1 MAVDVTESLLKAMD
15 TIATRKIEQ
24 ASFDT
29 TVQATV
35 VSCEDAV
42 AGKYKIKY
50 QNEYL
55 YAYTDNTEVEYTAGT
70 AVYVLFPGGNADLQK
85 TIIGSVKKL
94 GANYIN
100 ILSEEDHYEQV
111 GNNIFM
117 DSPSLSLCSYDGNS
131 EIVIYD
137 YEAEEASMV
146 SIDTLKAKEY
156 LSQSKAFSFKATFQ
170 TNLPIEQ
177 QVQGNYGLIL
187 TLEFTKSAT
196 DGTPLC
202 KDYILDVNTMNGNP
216 YLFTTPVVQN
226 KIYELDSENFIRI
239 RKITFFARDFAVTAA
254 NKEDDIF
261 VSGLSLYAADEL
273 SLEDLS
279 GYYLKLLAPKGT
291 FFTKDM
297 GAGYI
302 ITLNSEILIK
312 GKALS
317 NPNAEYYWFI
327 QNPSVTQKSAKYDQ
341 HGGKGWECI
350 NSYSVVTE
358 ATSTAEEIRQYA
370 NGKSSLNISKQDVVA
385 SSAIYKC
392 VAIIDGQILEKQVK
406 INNYDSKYI
415 VEMTTSG
422 GIEKDGSLYVY
433 NNIGK
438 ITLSVSVDGLGDNAN
453 KATYAWGITD
463 ELNNFNTITENSELN
478 TQIATLKRD
487 IESMETQIANKVE
500 GALGKYKDLLPIR
513 KSELALLEKY
523 TRLDKNIYYNYNA
536 DNIVSF
542 VTIACSV
549 YVGDI
554 FIGSDSIKI
563 VNDAQPANY
572 SLVINNGTQVFK
584 YDGNGTAP
592 NANSLEDPIDLKAL
606 TFDIYDKSGNA
617 FTEESKLQCDIS
629 WIVPTKNTMLTI
641 DSDLSADDMDQNG
654 YKTFKGISTF
664 VYGIAGKYNIKATDN
679 NITLQIKYKD
689 EILTAKTNLAFI
701 KEGAAGTNG
710 TDFVA
715 RIIPTLN
722 NPQNRQDCI
731 VVNHSNGII
740 DLNDSG
746 EWVKA
751 ELWHDGELIYSG
763 NTTGN
768 STEGKPV
775 TVTWS
780 ILKNIYNTVED
791 ASCFEIDSLT
801 GAIKVNTVGVEFL
814 EQYETEMEELI
825 AYYEE
830 NITGLTEDYKA
841 SLREMSLNLGG
852 VPDEEGNL
860 KITFSKDVLTGIKKD
875 IQYND
880 IEIATNNMI
889 GINKDIAT
897 QLETVEY
904 ECEQALL
911 SSDDDVYKTTIELI
925 KGTED
930 LNVLLDNLISIVKN
944 STYAN
949 ADAVNKKKNI
959 DTQIENNKQLLEQ
972 LRTQSE
978 ANVEKY
984 AEVLNLLNPL
994 EDKFNTL
1001 RSENLKL
1008 TSQVNLYAADIE
1020 YDAETGEQINIDY
1033 STYSETNVTDIPT
1046 AEQIIE
1052 TYTNAEMQDIVNQI
1066 SAINNI
1072 LQKID
1077 TISKEDAAWVKESIA
1092 ALITVLGGNRGT
1104 DAQCSSLANIIKV
1117 EINYDN
1123 LIQTAYLPLVFVDCI
1138 DSTFKA
1144 NLGEGGFLEVLY
1156 TADGKNPS
1164 YDNTKP
1170 FVLDASYYVSSTDS
1184 YDPITQN
1191 SSITTEWDT
1200 FGTVYDVQG
1209 KKWAA
1214 ALGIRDNMKILKSK
1228 EEKANFPSNAYWMIP
1243 IDNSDGYC
1251 CTHIIRCRVIKNN
1264 QTALVAYI
1272 PVHMLLNKYGNSA
1285 INGWDGN
1292 GLSLDEEGGVI
1303 LAPQV
1308 GAGIKNADN
1317 TFTGVVIGEAVEGD
1331 EDRVGLLGYN
1341 HGQRSIFLDAKTGKA
1356 EFGLNNSGKIVLD
1369 PTDRR
1374 AKIYSGNFPDPE
1386 VNHFKDIDLSESKGM
1401 MIDFSTPYIKFGD
1414 NRFIVNPLGELT
1426 STAGTIGGWT
1436 INPDNLKSGKG
1447 KFTVGMSSK
1456 YQEDDPTQ
1464 SYAFWAG
1471 KEDPEDAPFSVRYD
1485 GTVEALKMA
1494 IGTQDDRG
1502 RIVHIKDGKIYTQ
1515 IGDAIHE
1522 QLDSHCIG
1530 FYLGPDG
1537 LHIGG
1542 ESDRKPG
1549 FTVDASGVIN
1559 ATAGTFGA
1567 WNIEDDGISYEKTSW
1582 GDTENKGIWIGYQGI
1597 SFGEATTNPTNGRLE
1612 PGVFVVRQNGDIF
1625 ATSGTIANWVIKTDR
1640 LATKTV
1646 VNEDG
1651 TCESAE
1657 WDVEETVDEDGKPT
1671 EKNNGNKG
1679 EIYLGKSGIRLGNTF
1694 HVNSNGDLYA
1704 SSGHF
1709 TGKITA
1715 TSGSIGGW
1723 KIDSDGLKSSGNL
1736 KLYSNGKVDGGPN
1749 WNITSEGK
1757 ATFNDIELAKGTFKG
1772 GSDGSGGTF
1781 SSGGFQTGTLTIKD
1795 GKIDF
1800 GNDLCL
1806 LLGDREDETSFVF
1819 NDGVRAV
1826 GAMRAVHF
1834 KGTSAIAES
1843 VFGKVECFS
1852 LKASNGIT
1860 CTDFTVSGTK
1870 DRNIETKNYGKRL
1883 LTAYE
1888 TTEHLFGDCGTG
1900 QIGEDGQCYIAL
1912 DPVYFECTE
1921 RHSDIRVFLT
1931 KYGEGDIYFDY
1942 ENSIGELFL
1951 IIKGTPNLK
1960 FSWEWKLIQKDFN
1973 NRDRLGYYEV
1983 IFDNAYM
1990 QHGDDF
1996 SADAETLI
2004 SEIQGGYMT

>member
-1 MAVDVTESLLKAMD
+1 MAVDITESLFKAMD

-29 TVQATV
+29 TVQATI
-35 VSCEDAV
+35 VSCEDAM

-94 GANYIN
+94 GANYISM
-100 ILSEEDHYEQV
+100 LSEEDHYEQV
-111 GNNIFM
+111 GDNIFI
-117 DSPSLSLCSYDGNS
+117 DSAKMSLCSYDGNS

-137 YEAEEASMV
+137 CEAEEASIV
-146 SIDTLKAKEY
+146 SIDTAKANEY
-156 LSQSKAFSFKATFQ
+156 LSQSQAFSFKAIFQ
-170 TNLPIEQ
+170 TSLPLEQ
-177 QVQGNYGLIL
+177 QVQGNYGLVL

-196 DGTPLC
+196 DGTPLY

-216 YLFTTPVVQN
+216 YLFTTPVTQG
-226 KIYELDSENFIRI
+226 KIYNLDAENFVRI

-254 NKEDDIF
+254 NKDDDIF

-312 GKALS
+312 GKIVS

-370 NGKSSLNISKQDVVA
+370 SGKSSLDIMKQDVVA

-392 VAIIDGQILEKQVK
+392 VAIVNGQVLEKQVK
-406 INNYDSKYI
+406 INNYDSNYI
-415 VEMTTSG
+415 VKMNSSG
-422 GIEKDGSLYVY
+422 GTEKDGSLYVY

-438 ITLSVSVDGLGDNAN
+438 ITLSVSVDGLGNNAD

-478 TQIATLKRD
+478 TQITILKRD

-500 GALGKYKDLLPIR
+500 GALGKYQDLLPIR
-513 KSELALLEKY
+513 KSELASLEKQ
-523 TRLDKNIYYNYNA
+523 TRLDKNVYYNYNA

-554 FIGSDSIKI
+554 FIGSDSVKI
-563 VNDAQPANY
+563 VNDIQPANY

-592 NANSLEDPIDLKAL
+592 NASSLENPIDLKAL

-629 WIVPTKNTMLTI
+629 WIVPTENTMLTI
-641 DSDLSADDMDQNG
+641 DSDLTADDMDENG
-654 YKTFKGISTF
+654 YKTFKKISTF
-664 VYGIAGKYNIKATDN
+664 TYGIASKYNIKASDN

-710 TDFVA
+710 TEFTA
-715 RIIPTLN
+715 RIVPTVAI
-722 NPQNRQDCI
+722 PQNRQDCI
-731 VVNHSNGII
+731 VINYNNGAI
-740 DLNDSG
+740 DLSDNGD
-746 EWVKA
+746 WVKA

-780 ILKNIYNTVED
+780 ILKNIYGNAIED
-791 ASCFEIDSLT
+791 DSCFTIDSLT
-801 GAIKVNTVGVEFL
+801 GAIQVNVAGVEFL
-814 EQYETEMEELI
+814 EQYETELEELI
-825 AYYEE
+825 SYYEE

-875 IQYND
+875 IQYGD
-880 IEIATNNMI
+880 IEITTNNMI

-911 SSDDDVYKTTIELI
+911 SSDDNVYKTTIELA

-930 LNVLLDNLISIVKN
+930 LDVLLDDLISIIKN

-972 LRTQSE
+972 LRIQSE
-978 ANVEKY
+978 VDAEKY

-1072 LQKID
+1072 LQGLD
-1077 TISKEDAAWVKESIA
+1077 TITKEDATWVQESIA

-1104 DAQCSSLANIIKV
+1104 DAKCSSLANIVKV

-1144 NLGEGGFLEVLY
+1144 DLGEGGFLEVLY

-1170 FVLDASYYVSSTDS
+1170 FVLDASYYVSNTDS

-1191 SSITTEWDT
+1191 SSIATLWDT
-1200 FGTVYDVQG
+1200 FGTIYDIQS

-1214 ALGIRDNMKILKSK
+1214 TLGIKDNMKILRDE

-1243 IDNSDGYC
+1243 ADDSDGYC
-1251 CTHIIRCRVIKNN
+1251 CTNIVRCRVIRNE
-1264 QTALVAYI
+1264 QTVLVAYI

-1308 GAGIKNADN
+1308 GAGIKNPDN
-1317 TFTGVVIGEAVEGD
+1317 TFTGIVIGEAVEGD
-1331 EDRVGLLGYN
+1331 EDRIGLLGYN
-1341 HGQRSIFLDAKTGKA
+1341 HGQRSIFLDAETGKA

-1414 NRFIVNPLGELT
+1414 NKFIVNPLGELT
-1426 STAGTIGGWT
+1426 STAGTIGGWI

-1485 GTVEALKMA
+1485 GTVEALKME
-1494 IGTQDDRG
+1494 IGTQDDKG
-1502 RIVHIKDGKIYTQ
+1502 RIVHINAGKIYTEIDGQ
-1515 IGDAIHE
+1515 IYDKVDVK
-1522 QLDSHCIG
+1522 QKG

-1537 LHIGG
+1537 LAIGG
-1542 ESDRKPG
+1542 YSDSSPG
-1549 FTVDASGVIN
+1549 FTVTDEGSIV
-1559 ATAGTFGA
+1559 ATKGTFGA
-1567 WNIEDDGISYEKTSW
+1567 WNIEDNGISNGKTGWEDPEDGIWLGFNGFSL
-1582 GDTENKGIWIGYQGI
+1582 GKGITIDLDDG
-1597 SFGEATTNPTNGRLE
+1597 TTQFVE
-1612 PGVFVVRQNGDIF
+1612 PGVFTVDKNGNMF
-1625 ATSGTIANWVIKTDR
+1625 ATAGTIANWVIDTDR
-1640 LATKTV
+1640 I
-1646 VNEDG
+1646 G
-1651 TCESAE
+1651 TFHHYDEKGRPISTTWSVKDDES
-1657 WDVEETVDEDGKPT
+1657 VEEDAIG
-1671 EKNNGNKG
+1671 
-1679 EIYLGKSGIRLGNTF
+1679 IYIGKSGIRLGKNF
-1694 HVNSNGDLYA
+1694 YVDRNGKLYA
-1704 SSGHF
+1704 ISGKF
-1709 TGKITA
+1709 AGRIEA
-1715 TSGSIGGW
+1715 SEGEIGGW
-1723 KIDSDGLKSSGNL
+1723 TIIGGTAESPGYLHGGSLKLFSDGSID
-1736 KLYSNGKVDGGPN
+1736 GKN
-1749 WNITSEGK
+1749 WNITAEGK
-1757 ATFNDIELAKGTFKG
+1757 ATFNDIKCIGTFEG
-1772 GSDGSGGTF
+1772 GSGG
-1781 SSGGFQTGTLTIKD
+1781 SGGGGTLGAGGYSGSSFGSHYGVVSLD
-1795 GKIDF
+1795 GNRLWFGYEGGASFYID
-1800 GNDLCL
+1800 
-1806 LLGDREDETSFVF
+1806 
-1819 NDGVRAV
+1819 
-1826 GAMRAVHF
+1826 
-1834 KGTSAIAES
+1834 
-1843 VFGKVECFS
+1843 
-1852 LKASNGIT
+1852 NGIT
-1860 CTDFTVSGTK
+1860 SSVEMDIPGIWSRGKLTVTTGGASISGGLSISGGDLIISGEVYKK
-1870 DRNIETKNYGKRL
+1870 DRVIPTSYGQTGL
-1883 LTAYE
+1883 GAYE
-1888 TTEHLFGDCGTG
+1888 TTVPFFGD
-1900 QIGEDGQCYIAL
+1900 IGEGQLDEFGVSYIWL
-1912 DPVYFECTE
+1912 DPIFLECIE
-1921 RHSDIRVFLT
+1921 NSQDMKVFLT
-1931 KYGEGDIYFDY
+1931 KCGEGDIYFDK
-1942 ENSIGELFL
+1942 ENSTSEYAL
-1951 IIKGTPNLK
+1951 IKGTPGLK
-1960 FSWEWKLIQKDFN
+1960 FNWEIKCIQKGMSYG
-1973 NRDRLGYYEV
+1973 NRLENFQ
-1983 IFDNAYM
+1983 FDVVSNGEDLLSVPNYNEQAL
-1990 QHGDDF
+1990 
-1996 SADAETLI
+1996 TLI
-2004 SEIQGGYMT
+2004 EESKGGLL

>member
-1 MAVDVTESLLKAMD
+1 MAVDITESLFKAMD

-24 ASFDT
+24 ASFDI
-29 TVQATV
+29 TVQATI
-35 VSCEDAV
+35 VSCEDAM

-55 YAYTDNTEVEYTAGT
+55 YAYTDNTEVEYTTGT

-94 GANYIN
+94 GANYISM
-100 ILSEEDHYEQV
+100 LSEEDHYEQV
-111 GNNIFM
+111 GDNIFI
-117 DSPSLSLCSYDGNS
+117 DSAKMSLCSYDGNS

-137 YEAEEASMV
+137 CEAEEASIV
-146 SIDTLKAKEY
+146 SIDTAKASEY
-156 LSQSKAFSFKATFQ
+156 LSQSQAFSFKAIFQ
-170 TNLPIEQ
+170 TNLPLEQ
-177 QVQGNYGLIL
+177 QVQGNYGLVL

-196 DGTPLC
+196 DGTPLY

-216 YLFTTPVVQN
+216 YLFTTPVTQG
-226 KIYELDSENFIRI
+226 KIYNLDAENFVRI
-239 RKITFFARDFAVTAA
+239 RKITFFARDFAVTAP
-254 NKEDDIF
+254 NKDDDIF

-312 GKALS
+312 GKVVS

-370 NGKSSLNISKQDVVA
+370 SGKSSLDIMKQDVVA

-392 VAIIDGQILEKQVK
+392 VAIVNGQVLEKQVK
-406 INNYDSKYI
+406 INNYDSNYTVK
-415 VEMTTSG
+415 MNSSG
-422 GIEKDGSLYVY
+422 GTEKDGSLYVY

-438 ITLSVSVDGLGDNAN
+438 ITLSVSVDGLGDNAD

-487 IESMETQIANKVE
+487 IESMENQIANKVE
-500 GALGKYKDLLPIR
+500 GALGKYQDLLPIR
-513 KSELALLEKY
+513 KSELASLEKQ
-523 TRLDKNIYYNYNA
+523 TRLDKNVYYNYNA

-554 FIGSDSIKI
+554 FIGSDSVKI
-563 VNDAQPANY
+563 VNDIQPANY

-584 YDGNGTAP
+584 YDENGTAP
-592 NANSLEDPIDLKAL
+592 NVSSLENPIDLKAL

-629 WIVPTKNTMLTI
+629 WIVPTENTMLTI
-641 DSDLSADDMDQNG
+641 DSDLTADDMDENG
-654 YKTFKGISTF
+654 YKTFKKISTF
-664 VYGIAGKYNIKATDN
+664 TYGIASKYNIKATDN

-710 TDFVA
+710 TDFTA
-715 RIIPTLN
+715 RIVPTLTI
-722 NPQNRQDCI
+722 PQNRQDCI
-731 VVNHSNGII
+731 VVNYNNGAI
-740 DLNDSG
+740 DLSDNG
-746 EWVKA
+746 NWVKA

-780 ILKNIYNTVED
+780 ILKNIYGNAIED
-791 ASCFEIDSLT
+791 DSCFTIDSLT
-801 GAIKVNTVGVEFL
+801 GAIQVNIAGIEFL
-814 EQYETEMEELI
+814 EQYETELEELI
-825 AYYEE
+825 SYYEE

-875 IQYND
+875 IQYSD
-880 IEIATNNMI
+880 IEITTNNMI

-911 SSDDDVYKTTIELI
+911 SSDDNVYKTTIELA

-930 LNVLLDNLISIVKN
+930 LDVLLDNLISIIKN

-959 DTQIENNKQLLEQ
+959 DTQIENNKKLLEQ

-978 ANVEKY
+978 ADAEKY

-994 EDKFNTL
+994 EDKFSTL

-1072 LQKID
+1072 LQGLD
-1077 TISKEDAAWVKESIA
+1077 TISKEDATWVQESIA

-1104 DAQCSSLANIIKV
+1104 DARCSSLANIIKV

-1123 LIQTAYLPLVFVDCI
+1123 LIQTAYLPLVFIDCI

-1144 NLGEGGFLEVLY
+1144 DLGEGGFLEVLY

-1164 YDNTKP
+1164 YNNTKP
-1170 FVLDASYYVSSTDS
+1170 FVLDASYYVSNTDS

-1191 SSITTEWDT
+1191 SSITTLWDT
-1200 FGTVYDVQG
+1200 FGTIYDIQS

-1214 ALGIRDNMKILKSK
+1214 TLGIKDNMKILKD
-1228 EEKANFPSNAYWMIP
+1228 EEERTNFPSNAYWMIP
-1243 IDNSDGYC
+1243 VDNSDGYC
-1251 CTHIIRCRVIKNN
+1251 CTNIVRCRVTRNE
-1264 QTALVAYI
+1264 QTVLVAYI

-1308 GAGIKNADN
+1308 GAGIKNPDN
-1317 TFTGVVIGEAVEGD
+1317 TFTGIVIGEAVEGD
-1331 EDRVGLLGYN
+1331 EDRIGLLGYN
-1341 HGQRSIFLDAKTGKA
+1341 HGQRSIFLDAETGKA

-1401 MIDFSTPYIKFGD
+1401 MIDFSTPYIKFG
-1414 NRFIVNPLGELT
+1414 
-1426 STAGTIGGWT
+1426 SGTFEVDPFGNMKAT
-1436 INPDNLKSGKG
+1436 SGKIAG
-1447 KFTVGMSSK
+1447 WNIEPQALTGGEGLVGMSSI
-1456 YQEDDPTQ
+1456 YDEDSQEEQ
-1464 SYAFWAG
+1464 YAFWAG
-1471 KEDPEDAPFSVRYD
+1471 DKDVTKAPFSVTYK
-1485 GTVEALKMA
+1485 GKVQATQMK
-1494 IGTQDDRG
+1494 IGTTSKRG
-1502 RIVHIKDGKIYTQ
+1502 NQIIINDGQIYT
-1515 IGDAIHE
+1515 IINENAH
-1522 QLDSHCIG
+1522 DSLNSAVDG
-1530 FYLGPDG
+1530 FYF
-1537 LHIGG
+1537 G
-1542 ESDRKPG
+1542 E
-1549 FTVDASGVIN
+1549 
-1559 ATAGTFGA
+1559 
-1567 WNIEDDGISYEKTSW
+1567 DGISIGGSGEFPAFKVTKEGILEAREGYFGLWSINDNGISYTKQSW
-1582 GDTENKGIWIGYQGI
+1582 ADPTEGIWLGTQGI
-1597 SFGEATTNPTNGRLE
+1597 SFGEGITIDLDDGTTQQIE
-1612 PGVFVVRQNGDIF
+1612 SGVFTVDARGQMF
-1625 ATSGTIANWVIKTDR
+1625 ATAGTIANWVIDTDR
-1640 LATKTV
+1640 I
-1646 VNEDG
+1646 G
-1651 TCESAE
+1651 TFHHYDEKGKPVSTTWSVKDDES
-1657 WDVEETVDEDGKPT
+1657 VEEDAIG
-1671 EKNNGNKG
+1671 
-1679 EIYLGKSGIRLGNTF
+1679 IYIGKSGIRLGKNF
-1694 HVNSNGDLYA
+1694 YVDRNGKLYA
-1704 SSGHF
+1704 ISGKF
-1709 TGKITA
+1709 AGRIEA
-1715 TSGSIGGW
+1715 SEGEIGGW
-1723 KIDSDGLKSSGNL
+1723 TITDSSLKSSGNL
-1736 KLYSNGKVDGGPN
+1736 ELHSNGKVDGGPN
-1749 WNITSEGK
+1749 WNITAEGK
-1757 ATFNDIELAKGTFKG
+1757 ATFNDVEAKGEFTG
-1772 GSDGSGGTF
+1772 GASGGGGTF
-1781 SSGGFQTGTLTIKD
+1781 GAGGLQCGGLTVKD
-1795 GKIDF
+1795 GAVDF
-1800 GNDLCL
+1800 GSGQKLYIDQY
-1806 LLGDREDETSFVF
+1806 
-1819 NDGVRAV
+1819 
-1826 GAMRAVHF
+1826 
-1834 KGTSAIAES
+1834 
-1843 VFGKVECFS
+1843 
-1852 LKASNGIT
+1852 GIT
-1860 CTDFTVSGTK
+1860 ASGAFGSQGRIRASEGFTGMSSAGASSFSHSVSCSSLEVNGEIICGSLTCRGGEESK
-1870 DRNIETKNYGKRL
+1870 NRTIPTQNYGNKL
-1883 LTAYE
+1883 LTSYE
-1888 TTEHLFGDCGTG
+1888 TTEPLFGDCGLG
-1900 QIGEDGQCYIAL
+1900 QINEDGQCYIAL
-1912 DPVYFECTE
+1912 NPIYFECTD
-1921 RHSDIRVFLT
+1921 RHDDIKVFLT

-1942 ENSIGELFL
+1942 QNSIGKIFL
-1951 IIKGTPNLK
+1951 LIKGTPGLF
-1960 FSWEWKLIQKDFN
+1960 FSWEWKLIQKGFGN
-1973 NRDRLGYYEV
+1973 TEALGDYHIYYENPLKKTNV
-1983 IFDNAYM
+1983 DYM
-1990 QHGDDF
+1990 FEGESLYLEQ
-1996 SADAETLI
+1996 I
-2004 SEIQGGYMT
+2004 GGYLI

>member
-1 MAVDVTESLLKAMD
+1 MAVDITESLLKAMD

-100 ILSEEDHYEQV
+100 ILGEEDHYEQV
-111 GNNIFM
+111 GNNIFI

-137 YEAEEASMV
+137 YEAEEASVV

-156 LSQSKAFSFKATFQ
+156 LSQSKAFSFKAAFQ

-177 QVQGNYGLIL
+177 QVQGNYGLVL

-196 DGTPLC
+196 DGTPLY

-226 KIYELDSENFIRI
+226 KIYELDSENFVRI
-239 RKITFFARDFAVTAA
+239 RKITFFARDFAVTALD
-254 NKEDDIF
+254 KEDDIF
-261 VSGLSLYAADEL
+261 VSNLGLCAANEL
-273 SLEDLS
+273 NLEDLN
-279 GYYLKLLAPKGT
+279 GYYLKILAPKGT

-297 GAGYI
+297 GANYTL
-302 ITLNSEILIK
+302 TLNTEILIK

-327 QNPSVTQKSAKYDQ
+327 QNPNVTQKSAKYDR

-358 ATSTAEEIRQYA
+358 ATSTAEEIRQYTS
-370 NGKSSLNISKQDVVA
+370 GKSSLNIMKQDVVA

-392 VAIIDGQILEKQVK
+392 VAVINGQTLEKQIT

-415 VEMTTSG
+415 VEMTASG
-422 GIEKDGSLYVY
+422 EVEKDGSLYVY

-438 ITLSVSVDGLGDNAN
+438 ITLSVSVDGLGDNTD
-453 KATYAWGITD
+453 KAIYAWGITD

-500 GALGKYKDLLPIR
+500 GALGKYQDLLPLR
-513 KSELALLEKY
+513 KSELASLEKQ

-563 VNDAQPANY
+563 INDVQPANY

-584 YDGNGTAP
+584 YDGNGIAP
-592 NANSLEDPIDLKAL
+592 NASSLENPIDLKAL

-629 WIVPTKNTMLTI
+629 WIVPTENTMLTI
-641 DSDLSADDMDQNG
+641 DSDLNADDMDENG

-679 NITLQIKYKD
+679 NIILQIKYKD

-715 RIIPTLN
+715 RIVPTLN

-731 VVNHSNGII
+731 VVNYSNGII
-740 DLNDSG
+740 DLNERG

-780 ILKNIYNTVED
+780 ILKNIYGNALED
-791 ASCFEIDSLT
+791 DSCFTIDSLT
-801 GAIKVNTVGVEFL
+801 GAIQVNVAGIEFL
-814 EQYETEMEELI
+814 EQYETELEELI
-825 AYYEE
+825 TYYEE
-830 NITGLTEDYKA
+830 NITGLTEKYKA
-841 SLREMSLNLGG
+841 ALEEMYLNLGG

-860 KITFSKDVLTGIKKD
+860 KITFEKDVLTGIKKE
-875 IQYND
+875 IEYSD
-880 IEIATNNMI
+880 IENTASEISDVNSKILYNLNEI
-889 GINKDIAT
+889 I
-897 QLETVEY
+897 Y
-904 ECEQALL
+904 ECQNQGLTTE
-911 SSDDDVYKTTIELI
+911 DNVYATAINTIKISENLQKNLTELI
-925 KGTED
+925 EK
-930 LNVLLDNLISIVKN
+930 VHN
-944 STYAN
+944 SSYAN
-949 ADAVNKKKNI
+949 ADVVSLGDLVTLDIDNLEASIFLIQEYIEADIETYASILDFSGMLINNI
-959 DTQIENNKQLLEQ
+959 KECKI
-972 LRTQSE
+972 
-978 ANVEKY
+978 
-984 AEVLNLLNPL
+984 LN
-994 EDKFNTL
+994 T
-1001 RSENLKL
+1001 KL
-1008 TSQVNLYAADIE
+1008 TSEIKLYEVDIQ
-1020 YDAETGEQINIDY
+1020 YDSETGEQINIDY
-1033 STYSETNVTDIPT
+1033 SNYNTAVVEDIPT
-1046 AEQIIE
+1046 AEQILE
-1052 TYTNAEMQDIVNQI
+1052 TYINAEMQDIVNQI
-1066 SAINNI
+1066 SAINNT

-1123 LIQTAYLPLVFVDCI
+1123 LIQTAYLPLIFVDCI

-1170 FVLDASYYVSSTDS
+1170 FVLDASYYVSNTDS

-1191 SSITTEWDT
+1191 NSITTKWDT
-1200 FGTVYDVQG
+1200 FGTVYDVQE
-1209 KKWAA
+1209 KKWVATI
-1214 ALGIRDNMKILKSK
+1214 GIRDNMKILKSE

-1292 GLSLDEEGGVI
+1292 GLSLDEEGRVI

-1331 EDRVGLLGYN
+1331 EDRIGLLGYN

-1374 AKIYSGNFPDPE
+1374 AKIYSGNFPNPE
-1386 VNHFKDIDLSESKGM
+1386 VNHFKDIDLSESQGM
-1401 MIDFSTPYIKFGD
+1401 MIDFSTPYIKFGSGTFEVD
-1414 NRFIVNPLGELT
+1414 PLGNMKATSGKIAGWEITEGALT
-1426 STAGTIGGWT
+1426 SGEG
-1436 INPDNLKSGKG
+1436 L
-1447 KFTVGMSSK
+1447 VGMSSIYSK
-1456 YQEDDPTQ
+1456 ETEEDQ
-1464 SYAFWAG
+1464 YAFWAG
-1471 KEDPEDAPFSVRYD
+1471 HKDVTKAPFSVTY
-1485 GTVEALKMA
+1485 GGKVQATQMK
-1494 IGTQDDRG
+1494 IGTTSEHG
-1502 RIVHIKDGKIYTQ
+1502 NKIMIEDGKIYT
-1515 IGDAIHE
+1515 IINGDAH
-1522 QLDSHCIG
+1522 DAVGSSVDG
-1530 FYLGPDG
+1530 FYLGEDG
-1537 LHIGG
+1537 ISIGG
-1542 ESDRKPG
+1542 SRNSPSFKVTADGILEAREGYFGLWSINDNGISYTKESWEDPTEGIWLGTQGISLGKGVTIDLDDGTAKVIEPG
-1549 FTVDASGVIN
+1549 VFTVDARGN
-1559 ATAGTFGA
+1559 MFATA
-1567 WNIEDDGISYEKTSW
+1567 
-1582 GDTENKGIWIGYQGI
+1582 
-1597 SFGEATTNPTNGRLE
+1597 
-1612 PGVFVVRQNGDIF
+1612 
-1625 ATSGTIANWVIKTDR
+1625 GTIANWVISTDR
-1640 LATKTV
+1640 M
-1646 VNEDG
+1646 G
-1651 TCESAE
+1651 TFHSYDDRGNPVPTTWSVKDDES
-1657 WDVEETVDEDGKPT
+1657 VEEDAIG
-1671 EKNNGNKG
+1671 
-1679 EIYLGKSGIRLGNTF
+1679 IYIGKSGIRLGKNF
-1694 HVNSNGDLYA
+1694 YVDRNGKLYA
-1704 SSGHF
+1704 IRGKF
-1709 TGKITA
+1709 TGRIEASEGK
-1715 TSGSIGGW
+1715 IGGW
-1723 KIDSDGLKSSGNL
+1723 TITDSSLKSGGSLELHSDGRI
-1736 KLYSNGKVDGGPN
+1736 DGGPN
-1749 WNITSEGK
+1749 WNITAGGH
-1757 ATFNDIELAKGTFKG
+1757 ATFNDIDCKGTFSG
-1772 GSDGSGGTF
+1772 GSSGTGGTLNGSGYAGSSFGSHYGVVSLDGNRLWFGYEGGASFYIDSGQILTSEDFRTGGTLF
-1781 SSGGFQTGTLTIKD
+1781 CSKLTVTSGGASISGGLKISGGDFIINGETYKKDRVIPTSYGQTG
-1795 GKIDF
+1795 
-1800 GNDLCL
+1800 
-1806 LLGDREDETSFVF
+1806 LG
-1819 NDGVRAV
+1819 
-1826 GAMRAVHF
+1826 
-1834 KGTSAIAES
+1834 
-1843 VFGKVECFS
+1843 
-1852 LKASNGIT
+1852 
-1860 CTDFTVSGTK
+1860 
-1870 DRNIETKNYGKRL
+1870 
-1883 LTAYE
+1883 AYE
-1888 TTEHLFGDCGTG
+1888 TTVPFFGD
-1900 QIGEDGQCYIAL
+1900 IGEGQLDEFGASYIWL
-1912 DPVYFECTE
+1912 DPIFLECIE
-1921 RHSDIRVFLT
+1921 NSQDMKVFLT
-1931 KYGEGDIYFDY
+1931 KCGKGDLYFDK
-1942 ENSIGELFL
+1942 ENSTSEYAL
-1951 IIKGTPNLK
+1951 IKGTPGLK
-1960 FSWEWKLIQKDFN
+1960 FNWEIKCIQKGMSYG
-1973 NRDRLGYYEV
+1973 NRLENFQFDV
-1983 IFDNAYM
+1983 ISNGEDLLISPNYNEQAI
-1990 QHGDDF
+1990 
-1996 SADAETLI
+1996 TLI
-2004 SEIQGGYMT
+2004 EESKGGLL